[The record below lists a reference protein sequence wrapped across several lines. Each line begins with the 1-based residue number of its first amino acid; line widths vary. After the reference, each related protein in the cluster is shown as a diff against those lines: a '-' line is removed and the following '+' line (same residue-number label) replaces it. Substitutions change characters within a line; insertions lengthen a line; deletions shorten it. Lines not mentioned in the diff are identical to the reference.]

1 MVKSTRT
8 VIGTATPLHLNKGG
22 PLAPAPAPPGGPQP
36 PQPKGYHGSSIKNS
50 INNNIMNSHR
60 DPMAS
65 SPRRGTAASVFRGRP
80 GPVESGSSSQGNNSH
95 HQSGA
100 SSNSNNPKSILDSL
114 ETPSN
119 SFEEKKSCRVEGGSQ
134 QAKDSQQELSLED
147 PPKLRNPGN
156 NASTDSV
163 FDPQRS
169 PKSQATGAAGITMSP
184 PQLTNSLDMAP
195 SFSLFNQSFDS
206 LGDTAQFFNVS
217 GALDSA
223 MLNSST
229 SFELKQS
236 GSRSPSSPGD
246 NCLQLSASSG
256 TFKLNASMSGGAI
269 FGMSPTNSFGNG
281 PTASF
286 STNTPGGPSVT
297 VLGGNS
303 DGRSSPSQVL
313 DLYKNSGSIE
323 EVDLRLSA
331 SLGSPMIGASHSY
344 SSSRPFATGVEGGP
358 SQPSL
363 GGGDIKSS
371 GSGLSSNRRSHL
383 SPRPQRRYSG
393 VQSHPSYRPQRSSS
407 AGPPNKDGS
416 PRFYNFLRTNK
427 DAFADV
433 TFLLP
438 ELKEAL
444 MESKNNSKGVKNE
457 EGNNDGM
464 VSNENTPKRG
474 RRSSRYD
481 RTPTETESIIS
492 RRRIVS
498 AVCAFGGTFIGS
510 RMNNPIN
517 NPSNNI
523 GSSDTSMS
531 SSSNKVGLSKSNSQ
545 SIFREKSSEPVTV
558 TPNSSGSSSA
568 ATPAKGA
575 GENATGSK
583 ASPEQVKYD
592 RALPTRYYESDN
604 RLSWEFEENPPIGT
618 NKVENFKWCQ
628 EVSIDDEN
636 DGDEKLAK
644 KRKMIGEE
652 GEEGAAGDGDDDS
665 DDDDDTK
672 EGEEGDESNKSKD
685 GKGESPKMRY
695 RCKLCGQPKTNHVCP
710 YQQSLVRSIGAM
722 VQPAVNAFT
731 AAEPGQLAPDLK
743 EMNNLAI
750 SAAAVAAENSSSGGM
765 DLVLPSRPTPD
776 RSSIRQQNTNNDGD
790 GIITVTSVVQVT
802 PESLRS
808 GVGGGSDNTIIMSP
822 GGRSSSNH
830 VIGVGTPGGT
840 IVSSSSSSRRRTP
853 GTTPRKNKRSH
864 TRMTSLGGVPGTNQA
879 DLLFVEEMELQLEQ
893 FRTVT
898 PSKSILEN
906 PDAFTYP
913 ALPLPYAQRKRLS
926 DNLFSLSK
934 EIPQLTDECA
944 AVLREARE
952 RDLWDLAVA
961 ELMTQVVVV
970 VHCHEGD
977 NSFEGLRRYLL
988 TLGFT
993 C

>member
-1 MVKSTRT
+1 
-8 VIGTATPLHLNKGG
+8 
-22 PLAPAPAPPGGPQP
+22 
-36 PQPKGYHGSSIKNS
+36 
-50 INNNIMNSHR
+50 
-60 DPMAS
+60 
-65 SPRRGTAASVFRGRP
+65 
-80 GPVESGSSSQGNNSH
+80 
-95 HQSGA
+95 
-100 SSNSNNPKSILDSL
+100 
-114 ETPSN
+114 
-119 SFEEKKSCRVEGGSQ
+119 
-134 QAKDSQQELSLED
+134 
-147 PPKLRNPGN
+147 
-156 NASTDSV
+156 
-163 FDPQRS
+163 
-169 PKSQATGAAGITMSP
+169 
-184 PQLTNSLDMAP
+184 
-195 SFSLFNQSFDS
+195 
-206 LGDTAQFFNVS
+206 
-217 GALDSA
+217 
-223 MLNSST
+223 
-229 SFELKQS
+229 
-236 GSRSPSSPGD
+236 
-246 NCLQLSASSG
+246 
-256 TFKLNASMSGGAI
+256 
-269 FGMSPTNSFGNG
+269 
-281 PTASF
+281 
-286 STNTPGGPSVT
+286 
-297 VLGGNS
+297 
-303 DGRSSPSQVL
+303 
-313 DLYKNSGSIE
+313 
-323 EVDLRLSA
+323 
-331 SLGSPMIGASHSY
+331 
-344 SSSRPFATGVEGGP
+344 
-358 SQPSL
+358 
-363 GGGDIKSS
+363 
-371 GSGLSSNRRSHL
+371 
-383 SPRPQRRYSG
+383 
-393 VQSHPSYRPQRSSS
+393 
-407 AGPPNKDGS
+407 
-416 PRFYNFLRTNK
+416 
-427 DAFADV
+427 
-433 TFLLP
+433 LP

-444 MESKNNSKGVKNE
+444 MESKNNSNGGKNE
-457 EGNNDGM
+457 EDNNDGT

-481 RTPTETESIIS
+481 QTPTETESIIS
-492 RRRIVS
+492 RHRIVS

-517 NPSNNI
+517 NPSKNI

-618 NKVENFKWCQ
+618 NKVKNFKWCQ
-628 EVSIDDEN
+628 EISIDDEN

-644 KRKMIGEE
+644 KRKMVGEE
-652 GEEGAAGDGDDDS
+652 GEEGAVGNSDDDS

-672 EGEEGDESNKSKD
+672 EGEEGDESKKSKD

-776 RSSIRQQNTNNDGD
+776 RSSICQQNTNNDGD